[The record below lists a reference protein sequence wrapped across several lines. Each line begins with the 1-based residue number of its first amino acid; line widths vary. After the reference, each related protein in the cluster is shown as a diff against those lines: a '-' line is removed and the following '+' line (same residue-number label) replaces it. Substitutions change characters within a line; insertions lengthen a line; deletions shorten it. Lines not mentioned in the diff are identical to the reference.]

1 MDLHYTVEPAGT
13 VLGDI
18 PLYSSKGLLRYVNT
32 PLLQGEHV
40 LIPRKGN
47 LSNVMLVNGSFR
59 TNDTVFYGSP
69 RIPNAAKYIYYFLRT
84 YGVEKLDIGAQKP
97 QINKG
102 RLKRVMVPMP
112 DGALLEKFE
121 KREEEYEKK
130 IASLEAE
137 IIRLEHT
144 RDEMIEELIGKF
156 SGTVSGTN

>member
-1 MDLHYTVEPAGT
+1 
-13 VLGDI
+13 
-18 PLYSSKGLLRYVNT
+18 
-32 PLLQGEHV
+32 
-40 LIPRKGN
+40 
-47 LSNVMLVNGSFR
+47 MLVNGSFR